1 MNINWR
7 VRLKNKPF
15 LLSFCTTVLTFVY
28 SILSVFGIVPSITQT
43 MAGDL
48 ITALIG
54 ILVAVGIVVDPTTTR
69 VTDSAQALTY
79 TEPKR

>member
-1 MNINWR
+1 MSINWR
-7 VRLKNKPF
+7 IRLKNKPF

-28 SILSVFGIVPSITQT
+28 SILGMFGIVPSITQT
-43 MAGDL
+43 MAVDL

-54 ILVAVGIVVDPTTTR
+54 ILVAVGVVVDPTTTD

-79 TEPKR
+79 TEPKG

>member
-28 SILSVFGIVPSITQT
+28 SILGMSGIVPSITQT

-54 ILVAVGIVVDPTTTR
+54 ILVAVGIVVDPTTTG

-79 TEPKR
+79 TEPKG

>member
-1 MNINWR
+1 MGM
-7 VRLKNKPF
+7 
-15 LLSFCTTVLTFVY
+15 
-28 SILSVFGIVPSITQT
+28 FGIVPSITQT

-54 ILVAVGIVVDPTTTR
+54 ILVAVGIVVDPTTTG

-79 TEPKR
+79 TEPKG

>member
-1 MNINWR
+1 MSINWR

-28 SILSVFGIVPSITQT
+28 SILGMFGIVPSITQT

-54 ILVAVGIVVDPTTTR
+54 ILAAVGIVVDPTTTG

-79 TEPKR
+79 TEPKG

>member
-1 MNINWR
+1 MSINWR

-28 SILSVFGIVPSITQT
+28 SILGMFGIVPSITQT

-54 ILVAVGIVVDPTTTR
+54 ILVAVRIVVDPTTTG

-79 TEPKR
+79 TEPKG